1 MKTESTIASNFKSPS
16 MIQMTSNSIS
26 THSTTAI
33 QSTPMITTQ
42 QIPIVTASPTLQQQQ
57 LAANQL
63 HSLNPNEKR
72 RGCRCG
78 NATAAP
84 GKLTCCGQRC
94 PCYVDSK
101 ACIDCKCRGCRNPHY
116 ADGQKK
122 VKFKLKIKIDLK
134 HSFMTKICIALQMRH
149 QVLDLQTQQQQ
160 QQNFLASI
168 QHQTLMKEVQKS
180 SSTVSLM
187 KTTDEISLIEQST
200 TSTTTTTMIGKNSI
214 NNCIISMNQNGQ
226 YQIKPRVIVKEP
238 VRATGMSP
246 IIFPTTSS
254 TNNTSIQSKYT

>member
-1 MKTESTIASNFKSPS
+1 
-16 MIQMTSNSIS
+16 MIQMTSNSNSIS
-26 THSTTAI
+26 THSTSAI

-63 HSLNPNEKR
+63 HSLNSNEKR

-122 VKFKLKIKIDLK
+122 VKLIRAREKFIYTINNII
-134 HSFMTKICIALQMRH
+134 SQMRH
-149 QVLDLQTQQQQ
+149 PVLDLQTQQQQ

-168 QHQTLMKEVQKS
+168 QHQTLQKS

-187 KTTDEISLIEQST
+187 KTTDEISLIEQSST
-200 TSTTTTTMIGKNSI
+200 TSTTTTSMIGKNSI
-214 NNCIISMNQNGQ
+214 IIGMNNGQ

-238 VRATGMSP
+238 TTAMSP

-254 TNNTSIQSKYT
+254 TNNNTSIQSKQ